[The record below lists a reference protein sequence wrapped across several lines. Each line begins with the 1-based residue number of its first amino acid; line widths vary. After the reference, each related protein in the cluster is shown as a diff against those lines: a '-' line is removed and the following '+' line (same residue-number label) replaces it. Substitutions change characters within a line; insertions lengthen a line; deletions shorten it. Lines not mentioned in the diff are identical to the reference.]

1 MGYDNDW
8 YDKPKPLRKPKSNIV
23 TFQIQPNHHLIPIK
37 AHNPPIN
44 PPFHS
49 LSLSFCKEEEKKS
62 NKRKFLSFVFHHFL
76 SIQTQKEL
84 YIISPGASQLHKIT
98 ITTARQFKTP
108 WGSYP
113 SSSSHQCRLH
123 RSCS

>member
-49 LSLSFCKEEEKKS
+49 LSLSFCKEEKKHQTKGNFS
-62 NKRKFLSFVFHHFL
+62 PLF
-76 SIQTQKEL
+76 SIIFYQSKHERNYT
-84 YIISPGASQLHKIT
+84 
-98 ITTARQFKTP
+98 
-108 WGSYP
+108 
-113 SSSSHQCRLH
+113 SSHQALHNSTRLQ
-123 RSCS
+123 